1 MNNFTKAFIF
11 QMARRTG
18 TKLTSRHLEILEFA
32 NEYYYKNQ
40 VGPLFSILKNKL
52 GVERGELDRL
62 FPNGLF
68 SVYSW
73 IGIPIQDPNHICK
86 PIATVEVP
94 DFREVYF
101 DHNGTTYIRDEVK
114 KILVDYYNG
123 EFGYGNPSS
132 STKPGKQAYERIFD
146 ARSQIAKTLGVVSPE
161 IIFTASGS
169 EANNMAIK
177 GIAFR
182 YLGKS
187 KHIVSC
193 KTEHPSVLRTLAWL
207 KELNF
212 DITLLDVSRE
222 GIVSASAVEK
232 AIRRDTI
239 LVSIMAINN
248 EIGVINP
255 IAEIGEICR
264 QKKIPLMVDGVQ
276 AYGKTPLYP
285 KKMGIDLLSFSGHK
299 IYAPKGIG
307 ALYVDERLKLA
318 PLVHGGEQEFERR
331 AGTENVGFIMA
342 FGKAAALMYKER
354 DQEQL
359 RLKKLSELFLRRL
372 EETVPGYIINGTLT
386 NRLPNNLNVGFP
398 NVDSGA
404 LLLSLNQI
412 GIYVSSGS
420 ACSSGSHEESHVIKA
435 LGVDVTKYGS
445 IRFSF
450 GLRTREGD
458 IEYLFKYLPQLLDQ
472 LQQQDATDNDPR
484 RSAVIDSN

>member
-18 TKLTSRHLEILEFA
+18 TDLDHRHFEILEFA
-32 NEYYYKNQ
+32 NEYYYKHR
-40 VGPLFSILKNKL
+40 VGPLFNILKTKL
-52 GVERGELDRL
+52 GVERDELDQL

-73 IGIPIQDPNHICK
+73 IGIPVQDPNHACK
-86 PIATVEVP
+86 PIATVEVSE
-94 DFREVYF
+94 FKEVYF

-132 STKPGKQAYERIFD
+132 STNPGKEAYERIFESR
-146 ARSQIAKTLGVVSPE
+146 AQIAKTLSAISPE
-161 IIFTASGS
+161 ITFTSSGS

-177 GIAFR
+177 GIALK

-193 KTEHPSVLRTLAWL
+193 KTEHPSVLNTLLWL
-207 KELNF
+207 QNLGF
-212 DITLLDVSRE
+212 TLTLLDVNKD
-222 GIVSASAVEK
+222 GIISANDVKK

-239 LVSIMAINN
+239 LVSVMAVNN
-248 EIGVINP
+248 EIGVVNP
-255 IAEIGEICR
+255 IDDIGEICQ
-264 QKKIPLMVDGVQ
+264 QKRVPFMVDGVQ
-276 AYGKTPLYP
+276 AYGKIPLNP
-285 KKMGIDLLSFSGHK
+285 KKSGISLLSISGHK

-307 ALYVDERLKLA
+307 ALYVDEQLQLT
-318 PLVHGGEQEFERR
+318 PLIHGGEQEFERR
-331 AGTENVGFIMA
+331 AGTENVGFIIA
-342 FGKAAALMYKER
+342 FGKAAALMHKER
-354 DQEQL
+354 DKEY
-359 RLKKLSELFLRRL
+359 RRL
-372 EETVPGYIINGTLT
+372 EKIHQLFIKKLDEHVPGYIINGSLQ

-398 NVDSGA
+398 GVDSGA

-420 ACSSGSHEESHVIKA
+420 ACSSGSHEESHVIKS
-435 LGVDVTKYGS
+435 LGVDVEKYGS

-450 GLRTREGD
+450 GLRTKEED
-458 IEYLFKYLPQLLDQ
+458 IEYLFEYLPRILEQLKRDDSL
-472 LQQQDATDNDPR
+472 N
-484 RSAVIDSN
+484 SAASQTTAKN